1 MDGKKETSGRA
12 SIESQFGNRRTHNRQ
27 FDNHISYINI
37 LIELVGQNSSD
48 SILCP
53 SRLQLAAMANF
64 GTPKKPSSDVCRI
77 CGTQFR
83 KDRRDKVS
91 LSHTTA
97 RLHSLLQEATAF
109 AVHED
114 DGFPQFVCT
123 TCRNQLL
130 KFERLHR
137 QLEETRTLLC
147 GASRCAF
154 FREKLTVPFWFY
166 VPSYDANRKN
176 REQ

>member
-1 MDGKKETSGRA
+1 
-12 SIESQFGNRRTHNRQ
+12 
-27 FDNHISYINI
+27 
-37 LIELVGQNSSD
+37 
-48 SILCP
+48 
-53 SRLQLAAMANF
+53 MANF

-91 LSHTTA
+91 LFHTTA
-97 RLHSLLQEATAF
+97 RLHSLLQEATALG
-109 AVHED
+109 VHED

-147 GASRCAF
+147 GASRQTAMTCRF
-154 FREKLTVPFWFY
+154 KRRRRQSPGTPSIQQTSKKPDQTVSPAS
-166 VPSYDANRKN
+166 PSGNKVSNLR
-176 REQ
+176 